1 MGKKYPKIFISAK
14 TKIVAAAKSQRL
26 ISVLR
31 FFTSLL
37 YVYFWYFWQ
46 TFTKNSARGGGRYFG
61 YLPRT
66 NLLVAKCYWVL
77 VALIQ
82 IDPTEQFG

>member
-1 MGKKYPKIFISAK
+1 MGKKYPKILISAK
-14 TKIVAAAKSQRL
+14 TKIVVAAKSQRL

-37 YVYFWYFWQ
+37 YVYFWDFWQ
-46 TFTKNSARGGGRYFG
+46 TFTKNSARGGRRYFG
-61 YLPRT
+61 YLPQT
-66 NLLVAKCYWVL
+66 NLLVAKCYWAL

-82 IDPTEQFG
+82 IDLTEQFG

>member
-14 TKIVAAAKSQRL
+14 AKIVVAAKSQRL

-46 TFTKNSARGGGRYFG
+46 TFTKNSARGGRRYFG
-61 YLPRT
+61 YLPRD

-82 IDPTEQFG
+82 IDLTEQFG